1 MSDKKN
7 IDRVYQEQ
15 FKDFESAP
23 REQVWKNIEH
33 KLKNKQ
39 KRKVILIPLWYK
51 IAGVAALV
59 AIAFFI
65 GKNFFYTSPNTQN
78 SVSNSP
84 TKPIEA
90 EDNKELQKEDFKEVS
105 IQNKNSLSAQSDQ
118 QKINKKQDN
127 NKLKAQTKQ
136 QKSYKNQD
144 NSRLVNASNNSGKAI
159 NPTSSIAVS
168 EQKENS
174 NSVNKNAQE
183 KQNNPTNINTLAGNV
198 LKDNKTQEK
207 PNYFAGQN
215 RNQNFEQDK
224 KAIISLNKNNLFQS
238 ALAKKSDS
246 LSTAK
251 NTLVAETETPTKG
264 KSLVEAAKEIQDE
277 TKENS
282 ERSEETETAV
292 ATSKWQIKPSVAPV
306 YYGGLDG
313 GNAIDH
319 SFSQNS
325 SEGEI
330 STAYGINLAYTF
342 AKRWKIRSGIGKV
355 NLSYNVNNIAYNST
369 VNARNVGA
377 LQNHSKNITVL
388 SKKPMV
394 ESAMTE
400 VQSKIAEFKMGTLN
414 QKIGYITLPVEVEY
428 ALVDKRFAINLIGG
442 ASTMFLDDN
451 QININSAEG
460 TIKLGE
466 SANLNNL
473 SFSTNLGLGLGYE
486 LNKKFDLNLEP
497 TFNYQINT
505 FSDNANG
512 FKPYYFG
519 VYTGFSFK
527 F

>member
-15 FKDFESAP
+15 FKDFESTP

-59 AIAFFI
+59 AIAFFV
-65 GKNFFYTSPNTQN
+65 GRSFFQLQPATQN
-78 SVSNSP
+78 SIGNST
-84 TKPIEA
+84 TKPIEKENNSA
-90 EDNKELQKEDFKEVS
+90 SPQDNPTEIFTKD
-105 IQNKNSLSAQSDQ
+105 NNRLSAQPQ
-118 QKINKKQDN
+118 QKQQEN
-127 NKLKAQTKQ
+127 N
-136 QKSYKNQD
+136 
-144 NSRLVNASNNSGKAI
+144 RLVNNTSKTNTITSSSQESTTRADKNFRENFNSEENNS
-159 NPTSSIAVS
+159 
-168 EQKENS
+168 
-174 NSVNKNAQE
+174 KN
-183 KQNNPTNINTLAGNV
+183 NTLAGN
-198 LKDNKTQEK
+198 
-207 PNYFAGQN
+207 
-215 RNQNFEQDK
+215 
-224 KAIISLNKNNLFQS
+224 AIN
-238 ALAKKSDS
+238 
-246 LSTAK
+246 AK
-251 NTLVAETETPTKG
+251 NTQENYNYFTQQNTSKNFQQNNKTITSDLDKNNIFQSVLAQKTDSVSKFKNGLIAQVDSIPNK
-264 KSLVEAAKEIQDE
+264 KSLVAAAKELQDE
-277 TKENS
+277 TEENAQ
-282 ERSEETETAV
+282 EKKKIETA
-292 ATSKWQIKPSVAPV
+292 ATNSKWQIKPSIAPV

-313 GNAIDH
+313 GNAIDK

-330 STAYGINLAYTF
+330 SIAYGINLAYTI

-355 NLSYNVNNIAYNST
+355 NLSYNINNIVYNST
-369 VNARNVGA
+369 VNAKNIGA
-377 LQNHSKNITVL
+377 LENHSKNLTVL
-388 SKKPMV
+388 SKKPAV
-394 ESAMTE
+394 QATMTE
-400 VQSKIAEFKMGTLN
+400 VQSKIAEFKPGTLN

-428 ALVDKRFAINLIGG
+428 TLVDKRFAVNLIGG

-460 TIKLGE
+460 TIRLGE

-505 FSDNANG
+505 FSNDANG

>member
-23 REQVWKNIEH
+23 REQVWKNIEQ

-65 GKNFFYTSPNTQN
+65 GRNFFQLQQATQN
-78 SVSNSP
+78 SIGNSVKQPVEKENNNASPQENP
-84 TKPIEA
+84 TNISTK
-90 EDNKELQKEDFKEVS
+90 DKS
-105 IQNKNSLSAQSDQ
+105 RLSAQPNPKEPNSNQ
-118 QKINKKQDN
+118 EN
-127 NKLKAQTKQ
+127 N
-136 QKSYKNQD
+136 
-144 NSRLVNASNNSGKAI
+144 RLVNTPNKSDNSI
-159 NPTSSIAVS
+159 SSPSTVAAAN
-168 EQKENS
+168 QKENS
-174 NSVNKNAQE
+174 ASGEQNAKE

-215 RNQNFEQDK
+215 KNQNFEQDK

-246 LSTAK
+246 LFTVK
-251 NTLVAETETPTKG
+251 NTLIAETETPTKR

-282 ERSEETETAV
+282 EKSEETETAV

-369 VNARNVGA
+369 INARNVGA

-400 VQSKIAEFKMGTLN
+400 VQSKIAEFKSGTLN